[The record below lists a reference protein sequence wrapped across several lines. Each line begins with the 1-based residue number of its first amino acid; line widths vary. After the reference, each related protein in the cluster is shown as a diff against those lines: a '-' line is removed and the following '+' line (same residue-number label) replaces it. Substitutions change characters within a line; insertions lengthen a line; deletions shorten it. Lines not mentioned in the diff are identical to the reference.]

1 MQVVCCPPLS
11 LLCQFR
17 LIKTIYFI
25 VGRTYLNSRDDKN
38 LFSPYNTDA
47 SFDQLRVMRVEKL
60 NDLLVGLIP

>member
-1 MQVVCCPPLS
+1 MQVVDCPPLS

-25 VGRTYLNSRDDKN
+25 VGSTYLNSRDDKN

-47 SFDQLRVMRVEKL
+47 SFDQLVMRVEKL